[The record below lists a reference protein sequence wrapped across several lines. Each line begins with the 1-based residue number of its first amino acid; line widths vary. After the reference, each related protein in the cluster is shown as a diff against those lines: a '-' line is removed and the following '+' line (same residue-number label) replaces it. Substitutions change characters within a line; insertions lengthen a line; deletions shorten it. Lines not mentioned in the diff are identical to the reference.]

1 MAITAAQVKALRES
15 TGAGMMDCKRALT
28 ATNGDAEAAR
38 SLLRKKGA
46 AAAEKKAS
54 RAAAEG
60 VIAIARSSRA
70 IAIAEVNCETDFVA
84 RREDFRQYA
93 ASIAQAGADEAP
105 ASLEDLLALDVDGQ
119 SLEQTRQDA
128 VARIGENISVRR
140 FQRIQAQGEAS
151 VYVHNNRIGVVVDM
165 EGGDGELGKNI
176 AMHVAAMRPTHVS
189 PDDVPSDVVERERT
203 FLSDQAAESGKPA
216 EIVARMVEGRLRK
229 FLDGICLTGQIYVR
243 DSKLTVGK
251 LLGSRKA
258 RVHGFV
264 RFEVGEGVER
274 PVSDL
279 AEEVQTQLRGS
290 ALG

>member
-28 ATNGDAEAAR
+28 ESNGDAEAAR
-38 SLLRKKGA
+38 NLLRRKGA

-60 VIAIARSSRA
+60 VIAWAESSGA

-84 RREDFRQYA
+84 RREEFHRYA
-93 ASIAQAGADEAP
+93 ESIARTVADEAP
-105 ASLEDLLALDVDGQ
+105 ASLDGLLALEVDGQ

-140 FQRIQAQGEAS
+140 FERIEAQGETS

-165 EGGDGELGKNI
+165 QGGDAELGKNI
-176 AMHVAAMRPTHVS
+176 AMHVAAMRPQHVS
-189 PDDVPSDVVERERT
+189 PDDVPGEAVERERA
-203 FLSDQAAESGKPA
+203 FLSDQAAESGKPP

-251 LLGSRKA
+251 LLSSHSA
-258 RVHGFV
+258 RVHRFV
-264 RFEVGEGVER
+264 RFEVGEGIER
-274 PVSDL
+274 PASDL
-279 AEEVQTQLRGS
+279 AEEVQAQLRDHS
-290 ALG
+290 

>member
-1 MAITAAQVKALRES
+1 MAITAAQVKALREA

-28 ATNGDAEAAR
+28 ETNGDEEAAR
-38 SLLRKKGA
+38 TLLRKKGA
-46 AAAEKKAS
+46 AAAEKKAA

-60 VIAIARSSRA
+60 VIAVASNNGA

-84 RREDFRQYA
+84 RREDFRDYA
-93 ASIAQAGADEAP
+93 ASVAQTVVDEAP
-105 ASLEDLLALDVDGQ
+105 ASLEALLALEVEGQ

-140 FQRIQAQGEAS
+140 FQRIEAQGEAC
-151 VYVHNNRIGVVVDM
+151 VYIHNNRIGVVVDL
-165 EGGDGELGKNI
+165 EGGDAELGKNI
-176 AMHVAAMRPTHVS
+176 AMHVAAMRPQHVS
-189 PDDVPSDVVERERT
+189 PDDVPADEVERERS

-251 LLGSRKA
+251 LLSSQKA
-258 RVHGFV
+258 RVHSFV
-264 RFEVGEGVER
+264 RYEVGEGIER
-274 PVSDL
+274 PTSDL
-279 AEEVQTQLRGS
+279 AQEVEAQLREHR
-290 ALG
+290 

>member
-1 MAITAAQVKALRES
+1 MAITAAQVKALREA

-28 ATNGDAEAAR
+28 ETNGDAEAAR
-38 SLLRKKGA
+38 NLLRKKGA

-60 VIAIARSSRA
+60 VIAVAESSGA
-70 IAIAEVNCETDFVA
+70 IAVAEVNCETDFVA
-84 RREDFRQYA
+84 RREDFRNYA
-93 ASIAQAGADEAP
+93 ASVAQTVADRAP

-140 FQRIQAQGEAS
+140 FERIQAQGEAS
-151 VYVHNNRIGVVVDM
+151 VYVHNNRIGVVVDL
-165 EGGDGELGKNI
+165 EGGDAELGKNI
-176 AMHVAAMRPTHVS
+176 AMHVAAMRPQHVS
-189 PDDVPSDVVERERT
+189 PDDVPADVVERERT
-203 FLSDQAAESGKPA
+203 FLSDQAAESGKPP

-251 LLGSRKA
+251 LLASQKA
-258 RVHGFV
+258 RVRGFV
-264 RFEVGEGVER
+264 RLEVGEGIER
-274 PVSDL
+274 PTSDL
-279 AEEVQTQLRGS
+279 AEEVEAQLREHR
-290 ALG
+290 

>member
-28 ATNGDAEAAR
+28 ETNGDAEAAR
-38 SLLRKKGA
+38 NLLRKKGA

-60 VIAIARSSRA
+60 VIAVAESSGA
-70 IAIAEVNCETDFVA
+70 VAVAEVNCETDFVA
-84 RREDFRQYA
+84 RREDFRGYA
-93 ASIAQAGADEAP
+93 ASVAQTVADRAP
-105 ASLEDLLALDVDGQ
+105 ASLDDLLALDVDGQ

-140 FQRIQAQGEAS
+140 FERIQAQGETS
-151 VYVHNNRIGVVVDM
+151 VYVHNNRIGVIVDM
-165 EGGDGELGKNI
+165 EGGDAELGKNI
-176 AMHVAAMRPTHVS
+176 AMHVAAMRPQHVS
-189 PDDVPSDVVERERT
+189 PDDVPADIVERERT
-203 FLSDQAAESGKPA
+203 FLSDQAAESGKPP
-216 EIVARMVEGRLRK
+216 EIVSRMVEGRLRK
-229 FLDGICLTGQIYVR
+229 FLDGICLTGQIFVR

-251 LLGSRKA
+251 LLASRKA

-264 RFEVGEGVER
+264 RLEVGEGIER

-279 AEEVQTQLRGS
+279 AEEVEAQLREHR
-290 ALG
+290 

>member
-28 ATNGDAEAAR
+28 ETNGDAEAAR
-38 SLLRKKGA
+38 NLLRKKGA

-60 VIAIARSSRA
+60 VIAWAESSGA

-84 RREDFRQYA
+84 RREDFRRYA
-93 ASIAQAGADEAP
+93 TSIAQTVADQAP
-105 ASLEDLLALDVDGQ
+105 ASLDGLLALEVDGQ

-128 VARIGENISVRR
+128 VARIGENISVGR
-140 FQRIQAQGEAS
+140 FERIEAQGETS
-151 VYVHNNRIGVVVDM
+151 VYLHNNRIGVVVDM
-165 EGGDGELGKNI
+165 QGGDAELGKNI
-176 AMHVAAMRPTHVS
+176 AMHVAAMRPRHVS
-189 PDDVPSDVVERERT
+189 PDNVPGEIVERERA
-203 FLSDQAAESGKPA
+203 FLSDQAAESGKPP

-251 LLGSRKA
+251 LLSSHNA
-258 RVHGFV
+258 RVHRFV

-274 PVSDL
+274 PASDL
-279 AEEVQTQLRGS
+279 AEEVEAQLREHS
-290 ALG
+290 

>member
-1 MAITAAQVKALRES
+1 MAITAAQVKALREA

-28 ATNGDAEAAR
+28 ETDGDAEAAR
-38 SLLRKKGA
+38 NLLRKKGA
-46 AAAEKKAS
+46 AAAEKKAG

-60 VIAIARSSRA
+60 VIAVAHGSGA
-70 IAIAEVNCETDFVA
+70 VAIAEVNCETDFVS
-84 RREDFRQYA
+84 RREDFREYA
-93 ASIAQAGADEAP
+93 ASIAQTVADGAPGTLDELMA
-105 ASLEDLLALDVDGQ
+105 LEVDGQ

-140 FQRIQAQGEAS
+140 FERIQAQGETS
-151 VYVHNNRIGVVVDM
+151 VYVHNNRIGVIVDM
-165 EGGDGELGKNI
+165 EGGDAELGKNV
-176 AMHVAAMRPTHVS
+176 AMHVAAMRPQHVS
-189 PDDVPSDVVERERT
+189 PDDVPADIVERERT

-251 LLGSRKA
+251 LLASQKA

-264 RFEVGEGVER
+264 RLEVGEGIER
-274 PVSDL
+274 PTSDL
-279 AEEVQTQLRGS
+279 AEEVEAQLREHR
-290 ALG
+290 

>member
-28 ATNGDAEAAR
+28 ETNGDPEAAR
-38 SLLRKKGA
+38 NLLRRKGA
-46 AAAEKKAS
+46 AAAEKKAG

-60 VIAIARSSRA
+60 VIAVTEEAGA
-70 IAIAEVNCETDFVA
+70 VAIAEVNCETDFVA
-84 RREDFRQYA
+84 RRQDFREYA
-93 ASIAQAGADEAP
+93 ASVARTVLDAAP
-105 ASLEDLLALDVDGQ
+105 ADLDALLALEVAGQ

-140 FQRIQAQGEAS
+140 FQRVEPQGGACI
-151 VYVHNNRIGVVVDM
+151 YVHNDRIGVVVDI
-165 EGGDGELGKNI
+165 EGGDAELGKNI
-176 AMHVAAMRPTHVS
+176 AMHIAAMRPQHVS
-189 PDDVPSDVVERERT
+189 PDNVPAEIVERERT
-203 FLSDQAAESGKPA
+203 FLSDQAAESGKPP

-229 FLDGICLTGQIYVR
+229 FFDGICLSGQIFVR

-251 LLGSRKA
+251 LLDSHKA

-279 AEEVQTQLRGS
+279 AQEVEAQLREHR
-290 ALG
+290 

>member
-28 ATNGDAEAAR
+28 ETNGDAEAAR
-38 SLLRKKGA
+38 DLLRKQGA

-60 VIAIARSSRA
+60 VIAVAESSGA
-70 IAIAEVNCETDFVA
+70 VAVAEVNCETDFVA
-84 RREDFRQYA
+84 RREDFRLYA
-93 ASIAQAGADEAP
+93 ASVARTVADQAP

-140 FQRIQAQGEAS
+140 FERVQAQGETS
-151 VYVHNNRIGVVVDM
+151 VYVHNDRIGVVVDI
-165 EGGDGELGKNI
+165 EGGDAELGKNI
-176 AMHVAAMRPTHVS
+176 AMHVAAMRPQHVS
-189 PDDVPSDVVERERT
+189 PDDVPADIVERERT
-203 FLSDQAAESGKPA
+203 FLSDQAAESGKPP

-229 FLDGICLTGQIYVR
+229 FLDGICLTGQIFVR
-243 DSKLTVGK
+243 DSKMTVGK
-251 LLGSRKA
+251 LLSSRKA
-258 RVHGFV
+258 TVHGFV
-264 RFEVGEGVER
+264 RFEVGEGIER

-279 AEEVQTQLRGS
+279 AEEVEAQLREHG
-290 ALG
+290 